1 LWRGGKGGAAGT
13 GLGIAGGMYYGSQQ
27 NAKGGGDGAQ
37 LAFGSDKCPVS
48 SNAFHCSPSTS
59 SPCDPDA
66 RSRRPSHASAGV
78 VSGVRVGIA
87 EVVSGNRNF
96 SDDIVFRVGDFDAE
110 PLGRRVVILDMV

>member
-1 LWRGGKGGAAGT
+1 MFIIVSTGKGGAAGA

-48 SNAFHCSPSTS
+48 SNAFYCSPSTS

-66 RSRRPSHASAGV
+66 RSRRP
-78 VSGVRVGIA
+78 
-87 EVVSGNRNF
+87 
-96 SDDIVFRVGDFDAE
+96 
-110 PLGRRVVILDMV
+110 PLPLLALFLE